1 MITAFWSTIIIP
13 RGGEAAGGGRR
24 AAAAATGAPAAA
36 ATATQPPHTWH
47 ARHPQQWYQSLG
59 GLLYQLLGHNVPGC
73 WEHCRVC
80 SCAANRLD
88 VVRVLQCTRVCACMC
103 ARLAFV
109 CFIACPAHH
118 VLLVVCTLAQYT
130 IGFHC

>member
-1 MITAFWSTIIIP
+1 LDTTYQ
-13 RGGEAAGGGRR
+13 AAGSIVAY
-24 AAAAATGAPAAA
+24 AAAQPTGLKKGMRLIVVGATSDTQLDTMVEIG
-36 ATATQPPHTWH
+36 TATL
-47 ARHPQQWYQSLG
+47 A
-59 GLLYQLLGHNVPGC
+59 
-73 WEHCRVC
+73 E
-80 SCAANRLD
+80 D